1 MFCSLIQILSFS
13 KQKKKKKNTCK
24 FFDFP
29 TYYQN
34 CRSSF
39 WIVIYFQKLMYP
51 WYYNK
56 VWIKVSKNIY
66 TWNDT
71 EEKINVRRGKISQK
85 VNTTWILTTEKRQ
98 KTLKI
103 LDSYKLPIV
112 DWNLISYHKM
122 DQQKS

>member
-1 MFCSLIQILSFS
+1 
-13 KQKKKKKNTCK
+13 
-24 FFDFP
+24 
-29 TYYQN
+29 
-34 CRSSF
+34 
-39 WIVIYFQKLMYP
+39 MYP